1 MFVLGGR
8 EHIPLRVG
16 GSVHGYSL
24 LGAEYAGAGVVK
36 YHTGFPYGVI
46 ARAKVTQVNTFTVFL
61 QKWAPLLMHCSGS
74 RKVGSF
80 C

>member
-1 MFVLGGR
+1 MFALGGR

-16 GSVHGYSL
+16 GSVHGYPL
-24 LGAEYAGAGVVK
+24 LGAEYAGAGVIK
-36 YHTGFPYGVI
+36 NHTGFPYGVV
-46 ARAKVTQVNTFTVFL
+46 ARAKVTQVNTFTVLL
-61 QKWAPLLMHCSGS
+61 QKWAALLMHCSGS